1 MPFVFKRLAL
11 VLSIAA
17 GFAADKEAP
26 FRAPDAASMPH
37 RQTNAPITIGAEPYA
52 GGDKVKAAFGKIDP
66 YQNGVLPVLVVI
78 QNDGKDAVKLDRMK
92 AEYVGLHGYRVTATP
107 AGDVRYARGASR
119 PTVVGG
125 PAGKI
130 SDALKKKNP
139 LADPVIEVRALAAP
153 VVLPGKSVS
162 GFLYFQTGIEQ
173 GSTIYL
179 TGLTDA
185 NTGKEIFYFEIP
197 LR

>member
-1 MPFVFKRLAL
+1 M
-11 VLSIAA
+11 SIAA
-17 GFAADKEAP
+17 AFAADKEAP

-37 RQTNAPITIGAEPYA
+37 HQINAPVTIGAEPYA
-52 GGDKVKAAFGKIDP
+52 SGEKIKAAFGKVDP
-66 YQNGVLPVLVVI
+66 YQNGILPVLVVI
-78 QNDGKDAVKLDRMK
+78 QNDGKDAIKLERMK
-92 AEYVGLHGYRVTATP
+92 AEYVGLHGYRVTATA

-119 PTVVGG
+119 PTVLGG
-125 PAGKI
+125 PAGTIADKM
-130 SDALKKKNP
+130 KKKNP

-162 GFLYFQTGIEQ
+162 GFLYFQTGIEP

-197 LR
+197 LQ